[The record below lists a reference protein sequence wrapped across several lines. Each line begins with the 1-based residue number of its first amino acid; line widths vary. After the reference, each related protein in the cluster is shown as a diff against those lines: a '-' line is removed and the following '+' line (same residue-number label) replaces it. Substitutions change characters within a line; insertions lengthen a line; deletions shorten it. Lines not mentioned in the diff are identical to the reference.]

1 MVSEGVFKIDELIHK
16 IKTTFG
22 MVTLIGTGEDMII
35 ETMGSSPN
43 LAFNIKRV

>member
-16 IKTTFG
+16 TTFG
-22 MVTLIGTGEDMII
+22 MVTLIGTGGDMII